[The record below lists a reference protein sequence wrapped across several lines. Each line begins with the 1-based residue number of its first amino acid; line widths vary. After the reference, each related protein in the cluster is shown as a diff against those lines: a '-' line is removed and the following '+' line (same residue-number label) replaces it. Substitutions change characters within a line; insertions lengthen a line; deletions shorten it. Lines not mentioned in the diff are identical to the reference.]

1 MTEKEKKKEKPK
13 DKDKEKEKEEA
24 NASDSSDEDNTDYSY
39 QFLRSDNQSFLLNVS
54 FYLYNSKAIYLL
66 YIIAEKPGD
75 VYHLPLLSHVDLI
88 S

>member
-1 MTEKEKKKEKPK
+1 MG
-13 DKDKEKEKEEA
+13 A
-24 NASDSSDEDNTDYSY
+24 AV
-39 QFLRSDNQSFLLNVS
+39 FCALGMSDNRMVKVHYGL
-54 FYLYNSKAIYLL
+54 YLYNSKAIYLL